1 MAIFDLLK
9 TVGFNDCTIVSTW
22 KSYGLQMTHCA
33 PAFPALSQSPAVKE
47 VLKDQ
52 DGRKGLIAAICAGT
66 DKTNCSH
73 NYAGA
78 TFNSEAFLSSYS
90 LNMS

>member
-1 MAIFDLLK
+1 MK
-9 TVGFNDCTIVSTW
+9 TVGFNDFIEVSTL

-33 PAFPALSQSPAVKE
+33 PASPALLQSPAVKE
-47 VLKDQ
+47 VLKAQ

-66 DKTNCSH
+66 EKTNCSH

-78 TFNSEAFLSSYS
+78 TSNREAFLSSYR

>member
-1 MAIFDLLK
+1 MK
-9 TVGFNDCTIVSTW
+9 TVGFNDSTIVSTL
-22 KSYGLQMTHCA
+22 KSDSLQMTHCA
-33 PAFPALSQSPAVKE
+33 PAFRALLQSPAVKE

-66 DKTNCSH
+66 DKTHCSH
-73 NYAGA
+73 NFAGA
-78 TFNSEAFLSSYS
+78 TSNSEAFLSSYR

>member
-1 MAIFDLLK
+1 M
-9 TVGFNDCTIVSTW
+9 

-33 PAFPALSQSPAVKE
+33 PGFHALLQSPAVKE

-66 DKTNCSH
+66 V
-73 NYAGA
+73 
-78 TFNSEAFLSSYS
+78 
-90 LNMS
+90 